1 MSLVERGKISKT
13 SLTLSFPLKTT
24 YRWSLLQSFA
34 FAFIFNYPPHIY
46 FYIQRHFYISL
57 STEEPELLSR
67 LSIHIYILQSI
78 HIDTYIYPIYTLIFF
93 FLIFSFCHSLFF
105 SFVLF
110 SRANSDS
117 IDMDGIFVEATHSV
131 KYHDVFP
138 LPSCLSTLF
147 LPHSYENLCSECF
160 LS

>member
-78 HIDTYIYPIYTLIFF
+78 HIDTYIYIQYTLW
-93 FLIFSFCHSLFF
+93 FSFF
-105 SFVLF
+105 SF
-110 SRANSDS
+110 S
-117 IDMDGIFVEATHSV
+117 HSV
-131 KYHDVFP
+131 IRFSFRSFSSHAPIVTLSIWMGSLLKP
-138 LPSCLSTLF
+138 LIP
-147 LPHSYENLCSECF
+147 
-160 LS
+160 